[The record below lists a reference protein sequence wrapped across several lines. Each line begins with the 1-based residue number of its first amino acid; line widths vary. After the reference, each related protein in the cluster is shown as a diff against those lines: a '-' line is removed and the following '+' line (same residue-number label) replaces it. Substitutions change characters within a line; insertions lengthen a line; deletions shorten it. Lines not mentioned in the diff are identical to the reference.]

1 MWSQT
6 SKKGSE
12 MALPTQPSREK
23 LLVARLQM
31 AEALR
36 LLDAHSLS
44 AAAASLDMALHQLDR
59 ELSSG

>member
-1 MWSQT
+1 
-6 SKKGSE
+6 